1 MAKYV
6 SFFSYSNEAV
16 KGMIGQMSDRTAA
29 AKGLVEALG
38 GTLEAF
44 YWMQGQH
51 DGLLISELPDSVNGA
66 ALSAAVAAS
75 GAISH
80 AETHQLFDQDQQA
93 SIISLAATALN
104 AYKPPA

>member
-1 MAKYV
+1 MAKYI
-6 SFFSYSNEAV
+6 SFFSYSHEAV
-16 KGMIGQMSDRTAA
+16 QGMIDQMSDRTAA

-38 GTLEAF
+38 GELEAF
-44 YWMQGQH
+44 YWMQGH
-51 DGLLISELPDSVNGA
+51 WDGLLISELPDSVNGA

-80 AETHQLFDQDQQA
+80 AETYQLFDKDQQA
-93 SIISLAATALN
+93 SIIRLAASALN

>member
-6 SFFSYSNEAV
+6 SLFSYSSEAI
-16 KGMIGQMSDRTAA
+16 KGMIDHPSDRAAA

-38 GTLEAF
+38 GPLEAF

-51 DGLLISELPDSVNGA
+51 DGLLISELPESVNGA
-66 ALSAAVAAS
+66 ALTAAVAAS

-80 AETHQLFDQDQQA
+80 GETHQLFDHDQQA
-93 SIISLAATALN
+93 SIVSLAGSALN
-104 AYKPPA
+104 AYTPPA

>member
-6 SFFSYSNEAV
+6 SFFSYSSEAV

-44 YWMQGQH
+44 YWMQGQY

-75 GAISH
+75 GAVAH

-93 SIISLAATALN
+93 TIMSLAGTALN
-104 AYKPPA
+104 AYTPPA